1 MKAIIIA
8 RVSTEEQKEAGN
20 SLPAQ
25 VARLEGYSNNKG
37 FQIIKKF
44 SFDESAYKD
53 KRSDFDDILD
63 FVIGQKEKIAVCFDK
78 VDRLSRNIFDKR
90 VALLYE
96 KALRDEIEIH
106 FVSDGQIITSHLSA
120 VEKFNFSISLGL
132 AKYYSDAISDSV
144 KRAQEQMIRKGVWP
158 SKAPIGY
165 KNVRSNEKQ
174 TEIQIDPDNAD
185 LIRKA
190 FEWYATGN
198 YSLSTLRKRLKESG
212 LAINTTLSQGVMD
225 WILKNPFYYGE
236 MVWNGKKHPHK
247 YAPLITRDVFIQVQ
261 KVKEGWHKKP
271 FKWASKP
278 FVFRGLVKC
287 SLCGCMITGE
297 VAKKKYRYYHCTNYF
312 KKHAKSEVEWIKE
325 EDFIEQVAILLKKLQ
340 MPDYVLKKLTDVLK
354 KSHEDESDYFKR
366 NITVL
371 EQELGRIKSKL
382 EIMYD
387 DKLEGRITSDMY
399 DRKALEYIKKRDDI
413 VMQIENH
420 TKADSNYYIE
430 AKKVLDVAQR
440 SYEIFKSSEDEEKRQ
455 FLQFMLQNSVLDGR
469 KVEFT
474 LQKPFDD
481 LLKYAELKAW
491 LALMDSETTTA
502 VILATSLLVLAAI
515 GVLYIVA
522 HDPTS
527 SSRRLRLLRLNTMR
541 RVLHG
546 IGMSAFIGRSVITFS
561 RPVLA
566 IVAFISVI
574 AISVLSLN
582 TSTAFAGDAGLAD
595 AGNSSVLFGIAGAI
609 AFAFALALAG
619 VATLKFARR

>member
-25 VARLEGYSNNKG
+25 IVRLEKYCQNKN
-37 FQIIKKF
+37 FEIIKNF

-53 KRSDFDDILD
+53 KRNDFDDILD
-63 FVIGQKEKIAVCFDK
+63 FVIGQKEKTAVCFDK
-78 VDRLSRNIFDKR
+78 VDRLSRNVFDKR
-90 VALLYE
+90 VSILYE
-96 KALRDEIEIH
+96 KALKDEVELH
-106 FVSDGQIITSHLSA
+106 FVSDGQVINSHLSA
-120 VEKFNFSISLGL
+120 TEKFAFSMSLGL
-132 AKYYSDAISDSV
+132 AKYYSDAISDNV
-144 KRAQEQMIRKGVWP
+144 KRAQEQMIRNGVWP
-158 SKAPIGY
+158 TRAPIGY
-165 KNVRSNEKQ
+165 KNVRVNEKQ
-174 TEIQIDPDNAD
+174 TEIQVDPDNAD

-190 FEWYATGN
+190 FEWYSTGN
-198 YSLSTLRKRLKESG
+198 YSLSTLRKRLKDSG

-247 YAPLITRDVFIQVQ
+247 YEPLITRDVFMQVQ

-278 FVFRGLVKC
+278 FVFKGLVKC

-312 KKHAKSEVEWIKE
+312 KKHAKSEVDWIKE
-325 EDFIEQVAILLKKLQ
+325 EDFIEQVAVLLKKLQ
-340 MPDYVLKKLTDVLK
+340 MPDYVLQKITDILK

-366 NITVL
+366 NITIL

-440 SYEIFKSSEDEEKRQ
+440 AYEIFKSSEDEEKRQ

-469 KVEFT
+469 KIDFT
-474 LQKPFDD
+474 LKEPFDAI
-481 LLKYAELKAW
+481 LNANMLKTKLPRE
-491 LALMDSETTTA
+491 DSNLE
-502 VILATSLLVLAAI
+502 
-515 GVLYIVA
+515 
-522 HDPTS
+522 P
-527 SSRRLRLLRLNTMR
+527 
-541 RVLHG
+541 
-546 IGMSAFIGRSVITFS
+546 
-561 RPVLA
+561 
-566 IVAFISVI
+566 
-574 AISVLSLN
+574 
-582 TSTAFAGDAGLAD
+582 
-595 AGNSSVLFGIAGAI
+595 
-609 AFAFALALAG
+609 
-619 VATLKFARR
+619 